1 MWTSE
6 ESMTEY
12 KKLTDEELIRRLR
25 MGETGIIDYLM
36 EKYKNLVRKEANAMY
51 LLGGE
56 TDDLI
61 QEGMIGLFK
70 AIRDYREERET
81 SFFHFA
87 ELCITRQI
95 YSAIE
100 ASNRKKHAPL
110 NSYVSFYSEVSEE
123 GQPLA
128 EYLESE
134 RSDNPE
140 QRMIDQ
146 ENFELFLKKVRQS
159 LSKMECEVLDDYLSG
174 LNYQQI
180 AEKMKKSPKAID
192 NALQRIKT
200 KIRVFQNDTLPS

>member
-1 MWTSE
+1 MGTSNYE
-6 ESMTEY
+6 Q
-12 KKLTDEELIRRLR
+12 LTDEQLIRNLR
-25 MGETGIIDYLM
+25 DGDKKIMDYIM
-36 EKYKNLVRKEANAMY
+36 EKYKNVVRKEAKAMY
-51 LLGGE
+51 LIGGE
-56 TDDLI
+56 NDDLI

-70 AIRDYREERET
+70 AIRDYREEREA

-140 QRMIDQ
+140 QRIIDQ
-146 ENFELFLKKVRQS
+146 ENFELFLKKVRQI

-192 NALQRIKT
+192 NALQRIKA

>member
-1 MWTSE
+1 MSRYDQY
-6 ESMTEY
+6 S
-12 KKLTDEELIRRLR
+12 DEELIFRLR
-25 MGETGIIDYLM
+25 QGEMEISDYLM
-36 EKYKNLVRKEANAMY
+36 EKYKDMVRKQARAMY
-51 LLGGE
+51 LWGGE
-56 TDDLI
+56 NDDLI

>member
-1 MWTSE
+1 MKKYE
-6 ESMTEY
+6 EY
-12 KKLTDEELIRRLR
+12 QDEELIRRLR
-25 MGETGIIDYLM
+25 DGDGSVMDYLM
-36 EKYKNLVRKEANAMY
+36 EKYKDLVRRKARSMY
-51 LLGGE
+51 LPGADQE
-56 TDDLI
+56 DLI

>member
-1 MWTSE
+1 
-6 ESMTEY
+6 MTERFKY
-12 KKLTDEELIRRLR
+12 EDMTDEELIDQLR
-25 MGETGIIDYLM
+25 EGDRQVMDYICD
-36 EKYKNLVRKEANAMY
+36 KYKNLVRSKAKSMY
-51 LLGGE
+51 ILGGDSE
-56 TDDLI
+56 DLI

>member
-1 MWTSE
+1 MDLGK
-6 ESMTEY
+6 M
-12 KKLTDEELIRRLR
+12 TDEQLIELLR
-25 MGETGIIDYLM
+25 EGKTEITDYLM
-36 EKYKNLVRKEANAMY
+36 EKYKDMVRKQARAMY
-51 LLGGE
+51 LWGGE
-56 TDDLI
+56 NDDLI

-87 ELCITRQI
+87 GLCITRQI

>member
-1 MWTSE
+1 
-6 ESMTEY
+6 MTEY

-159 LSKMECEVLDDYLSG
+159 LSKMEWGGFKGGFGKGGPPGGAKE
-174 LNYQQI
+174 
-180 AEKMKKSPKAID
+180 
-192 NALQRIKT
+192 
-200 KIRVFQNDTLPS
+200 F